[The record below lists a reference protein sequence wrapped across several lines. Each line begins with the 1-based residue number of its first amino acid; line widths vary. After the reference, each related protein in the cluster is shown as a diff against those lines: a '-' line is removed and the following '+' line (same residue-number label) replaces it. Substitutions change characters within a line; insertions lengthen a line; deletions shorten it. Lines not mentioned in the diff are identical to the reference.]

1 MRPNPSAPGREAEE
15 APGGDTPGPMA
26 SRETEIVRQ
35 AFDALGRDDIDAV
48 LELASL
54 GAAD

>member
-15 APGGDTPGPMA
+15 APGGDTPSPMA